1 MKTRMVEILM
11 LIAIGIMVE
20 GCAAA
25 IPLLPMMGS
34 VPGLLMTPM
43 PSKSKPV
50 ANKPMT
56 TDSEIQQAITAPAQI
71 SGDRG
76 VDIAQQDRISFH
88 PAAEGSI
95 PLRVGAVDLSSD
107 EKARSVGD
115 VVTVNV
121 VESISSEAKAATSL
135 AKSSSI
141 SAGLPNLLSGTEWLS
156 KHYPL
161 LNTSSLING
170 SAANATTGTGDM
182 SADDTFTAT
191 VSSIV
196 VAVNPSGTL
205 SIRGDRQVRV
215 NGEDDTIRLSG
226 VVRPEDLDSNNQVS
240 SSLIA
245 NLQVSMVGDGQIRDK
260 QGNGAG
266 TRLFDWLWPF

>member
-1 MKTRMVEILM
+1 M

-20 GCAAA
+20 GCAAV
-25 IPLLPMMGS
+25 IPLLPMMAS
-34 VPGLLMTPM
+34 VPGLLMTPV

-50 ANKPMT
+50 ENKPMT
-56 TDSEIQQAITAPAQI
+56 TDSEIQQAITAPGQV

-115 VVTVNV
+115 IVTVDV